1 MTVLKSLALAA
12 FLLPFSALAQP
23 LSEKEKGQVHDMCL
37 GFSMISKGIMQAR
50 QQGESQESVKAQLDD
65 VISKKGADASEFLT
79 QSTQVLLKE
88 AYTVPVA
95 SDPKKAQDLALAFG
109 VATYT
114 QCMERIPA
122 LIEKSRSQSP
132 SRIQK

>member
-1 MTVLKSLALAA
+1 MTVLKSIVLATL
-12 FLLPFSALAQP
+12 LLPLSAVAQP
-23 LSEKEKGQVHDMCL
+23 LSEKEKGQVHEMCL

-50 QQGESQESVKAQLDD
+50 QEGLSQEAVKAQLDD
-65 VISKKGADASEFLT
+65 IIRQKGGGASDFLA

-95 SDPKKAQDLALAFG
+95 TDPQKAKDTALSFG

-114 QCMERIPA
+114 LCMERMPP
-122 LIEKSRSQSP
+122 LIEKHRNSS
-132 SRIQK
+132 SRIEE